1 MEDIFFCSFFGRVNR
16 RLELLLMKAI
26 WSGRLRGE
34 GMESLVMESVFR
46 LKKKAVL
53 LILVE
58 EVWMSILKKCIYLV

>member
-1 MEDIFFCSFFGRVNR
+1 
-16 RLELLLMKAI
+16 
-26 WSGRLRGE
+26 
-34 GMESLVMESVFR
+34 MESLVMESVFR